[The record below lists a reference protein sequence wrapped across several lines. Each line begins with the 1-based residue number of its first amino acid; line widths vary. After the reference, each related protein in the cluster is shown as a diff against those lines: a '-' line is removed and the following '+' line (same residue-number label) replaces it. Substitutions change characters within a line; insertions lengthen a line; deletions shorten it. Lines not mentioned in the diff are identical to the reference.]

1 MTYILLFI
9 NEKINQVKLC
19 PLNNIQHIPETF
31 FYIIKNKRDLVI
43 KLDGTPRIVLHKINR
58 NDDTLNKL
66 YCTLFENY

>member
-1 MTYILLFI
+1 MS
-9 NEKINQVKLC
+9 

-31 FYIIKNKRDLVI
+31 FYIIKNKRDILVI
-43 KLDGTPRIVLHKINR
+43 KLGGAPRIVLHKIDR